1 MKKLIAAAGLAALTA
16 TLPTLSVAQD
26 KKEASPHT
34 FTGNVG
40 FASEYRY
47 RGIAQTNGKPALQG
61 GFDYSHASGFYL
73 GTWGSNVSWL
83 SDQATTAA
91 PVSNSLELDL
101 YGGYKGAVG
110 DLGYDIGFL
119 QYLYPGSY
127 PKGFTKPDTLEAYVG
142 ATWKMLTLKYSHSLT
157 DTFGN
162 ASSKGSSYLDLT
174 GNFELPAGFTLVA
187 HVGSQTIAA
196 GAGRA
201 KSACSYTDWKLGV
214 TKEVAGLTWG
224 VSYIDTNAKGGMGQC
239 YRNAYSR
246 DMGKGVAVLSVT
258 KTF

>member
-1 MKKLIAAAGLAALTA
+1 MKKLIAAAGLAALTV
-16 TLPTLSVAQD
+16 TLPSLSVAQD

-47 RGIAQTNGKPALQG
+47 RGITQTTAKPALQG

-73 GTWGSNVSWL
+73 GTWASNVSWL
-83 SDQATTAA
+83 ADQSTTAA

-110 DLGYDIGFL
+110 DLGYDVGLL

-127 PKGFTKPDTLEAYVG
+127 PKGFTKPDTLEAYVAG
-142 ATWKMLTLKYSHSLT
+142 TWKMLTLKYSYSLS
-157 DTFGN
+157 DTFGY

-187 HVGSQTIAA
+187 HVGQQAIAA

-201 KSACSYTDWKLGV
+201 KADCTYTDWKLGV
-214 TKEVAGLTWG
+214 TYNLKGWVFGAAEVDTDADDDWYYTGGSKGNRDTG
-224 VSYIDTNAKGGMGQC
+224 SATAVVSVG
-239 YRNAYSR
+239 
-246 DMGKGVAVLSVT
+246 